1 MDHLLSIKSFVTVVR
16 FTSFR
21 KAASHLKMSPAA
33 LTRAIKNLET
43 HTRTRLLQRT
53 TRHVRLADSARD
65 YYATCC
71 ELLDRLIESE
81 QRLAD
86 DQNRAAGEIRI
97 VAHPLAVESGLPQL
111 LDRVR
116 ANSTGIRMVMHTE
129 SRPLRLELGD
139 YDVAVYPG
147 RLISDLDAICRT
159 LVSSPWIL
167 VASSAYWERVAEPPT
182 ERDFS
187 RQILVVCEGMTN
199 ATSALRLR
207 REGLLFNPTEPAS
220 RLVVTESAAIRL
232 ALDGHGL
239 ALVPQMIV
247 QRYVAAGKLQIVL
260 PGYNIELEPAELD
273 LAYMRRPL
281 LPRRTRDFVDACL
294 RYYRGLPIGGMSIA
308 RRRDQTENRGPANPP
323 L

>member
-16 FTSFR
+16 FTSFS

-43 HTRTRLLQRT
+43 HTQTRLLLRT

-65 YYATCC
+65 YYATCS
-71 ELLDRLIESE
+71 ELLDRLMESE

-97 VAHPLAVESGLPQL
+97 VAHPLAVELGLPQL

-116 ANSTGIRMVMHTE
+116 ANSTGIHMVMHTE
-129 SRPLRLELGD
+129 SGPLRLELGD

-167 VASSAYWERVAEPPT
+167 VASSAYWEKVAEPPT

-220 RLVVTESAAIRL
+220 RLVVTESSAIRL

-239 ALVPQMIV
+239 ALLPQMMV
-247 QRYVAAGKLQIVL
+247 QRYVGAGKLQIVL

-273 LAYMRRPL
+273 LAYMRRQL

-294 RYYRGLPIGGMSIA
+294 RYYRSLPMGGMSIA
-308 RRRDQTENRGPANPP
+308 RTGDPD
-323 L
+323 

>member
-43 HTRTRLLQRT
+43 HTRTRLLHRT

-71 ELLDRLIESE
+71 ELLDRLMESE

-220 RLVVTESAAIRL
+220 
-232 ALDGHGL
+232 

-273 LAYMRRPL
+273 LAYMRRQL

-294 RYYRGLPIGGMSIA
+294 RYYRSLPIGGMSIA
-308 RRRDQTENRGPANPP
+308 RRRDQTENRGPADPP